1 MNGSVLPSRGR
12 VTINQVAEAA
22 GVSKASVSRYIG
34 GDRQLLADATAR
46 RIERAIDQLDYRPNQ
61 MARGLKRGRTRLIGM
76 LVADILN
83 PYSVAVM
90 HGVETACREHGYSLV
105 VCNTD
110 RDDEQERHHLAA
122 LQSYNVEGLIVNTL
136 GHHPGELRALHRE
149 LLMVLV
155 DRQLAELDTDLVGLD
170 NADAVE
176 QALDHLQHRGFRD
189 ILLVTEPLDGTSSR
203 IERVQAFNASIGRR
217 PALKGQVLQ
226 TDDFFRDGLRAFL
239 SASGPGPK
247 ALFTCNGVAT
257 LCATR
262 QLRDLGC
269 RLFDEVGLLA
279 LDELDWYP
287 LVGSGITALAQPTDE
302 IGRTAFERLLARLE
316 GDREPARRVT
326 FPAQLIVRGSTHPR
340 G

>member
-1 MNGSVLPSRGR
+1 MSDLHEVASAWDWNERRFKESASREEPFKLTRFSHPGGRDHDLYCLTSRSRLMNYLSRTAAIAAAHASSHTPLFEQRDDNLLVRLTCDGGLPDA
-12 VTINQVAEAA
+12 VAA
-22 GVSKASVSRYIG
+22 GLR
-34 GDRQLLADATAR
+34 RRLLRTAGPVGN
-46 RIERAIDQLDYRPNQ
+46 E
-61 MARGLKRGRTRLIGM
+61 
-76 LVADILN
+76 
-83 PYSVAVM
+83 
-90 HGVETACREHGYSLV
+90 
-105 VCNTD
+105 
-110 RDDEQERHHLAA
+110 
-122 LQSYNVEGLIVNTL
+122 
-136 GHHPGELRALHRE
+136 
-149 LLMVLV
+149 
-155 DRQLAELDTDLVGLD
+155 LAELDTDLVGLD

-176 QALDHLQHRGFRD
+176 QALDHLQQRGFRD

>member
-1 MNGSVLPSRGR
+1 MVQYCPAVAASPSTRWPR
-12 VTINQVAEAA
+12 PP
-22 GVSKASVSRYIG
+22 ASPRPACRAIS
-34 GDRQLLADATAR
+34 AATASCSPMPPPGASSAPSTSSTTAPTR
-46 RIERAIDQLDYRPNQ
+46 WPEASS
-61 MARGLKRGRTRLIGM
+61 ARTRLIGM

-83 PYSVAVM
+83 PYPWPSCMAWKPPAAN
-90 HGVETACREHGYSLV
+90 TATAWW
-105 VCNTD
+105 CNTD

-149 LLMVLV
+149 LPMVLV
-155 DRQLAELDTDLVGLD
+155 DRQLAEPGYRPGRPGQRRRRRTGPRPPSTTRLPRHPAGHRTARRHQLADRAGPGL
-170 NADAVE
+170 
-176 QALDHLQHRGFRD
+176 QCLHRPATGARARSCKP
-189 ILLVTEPLDGTSSR
+189 TTSS
-203 IERVQAFNASIGRR
+203 ATACA
-217 PALKGQVLQ
+217 P
-226 TDDFFRDGLRAFL
+226 